1 MEDQRGALHVD
12 INGVPHRAGN
22 AWETC
27 RTGGRCHNELPDGPQ
42 GDHQYKI
49 WSYSLL
55 SAGSDFRMDRFW
67 PLFCLSPVT
76 LADSPWFLL
85 ILAGSG
91 QYRQRLYLTPWH
103 SQTPSASVGS
113 TQVSAL
119 KGRNLLHSQLIYQ
132 LIVKLLQEFNFLICF
147 DFQNFDSIFQTNFG
161 RMFKRTSQSALHVPP
176 EPELMLKQR

>member
-22 AWETC
+22 ARETC
-27 RTGGRCHNELPDGPQ
+27 RTGGRCYTELPDGPR

-67 PLFCLSPVT
+67 PLFCLSLVN
-76 LADSPWFLL
+76 LAGSPWFLL
-85 ILAGSG
+85 ISAEVLSG
-91 QYRQRLYLTPWH
+91 RGCTSQLGTPRHHQRP
-103 SQTPSASVGS
+103 VGS

-119 KGRNLLHSQLIYQ
+119 KGRKLLHSQLIYQ
-132 LIVKLLQEFNFLICF
+132 LTVKLLQEFNFLICF
-147 DFQNFDSIFQTNFG
+147 DFQKFDSVFQTNFG
-161 RMFKRTSQSALHVPP
+161 R
-176 EPELMLKQR
+176 